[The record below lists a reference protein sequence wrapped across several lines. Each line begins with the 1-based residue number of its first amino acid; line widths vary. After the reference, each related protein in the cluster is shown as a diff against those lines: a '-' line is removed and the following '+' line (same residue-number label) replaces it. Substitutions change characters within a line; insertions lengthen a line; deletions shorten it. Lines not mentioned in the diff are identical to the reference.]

1 MSPCERRR
9 STGQASLLPC
19 VVPAP
24 AAAPAVGLPVP
35 PPQPR
40 RASNDAETRNL
51 LVDLKLQLAEALQ
64 KVDELSQANKR
75 LVKERDEARVEV
87 ALLKK
92 QHEERPCTCTKEG
105 PTAVH
110 VADGDGTKS
119 PTSVTIPS
127 DTARGKFDPS
137 LGYGS
142 SNIRGPSTTSTAG
155 PLEALGGAA
164 SVRNMFSSLRRESL
178 MTTTTESSR
187 TQASRKSRRQ
197 NSHSSL
203 LEVQEKHE
211 SNNRGVNDDQ
221 DGPIWLQKLRNLPG
235 SSTKDLSCRDDGNM
249 VTNNLTG
256 HKRERM
262 PRRGSSSAPNILS
275 ISPSALAHFNEST
288 LNLMALDDMSESM
301 NNILGKDQPP
311 DSLPSYIAAACGAEF
326 TAPLSAAKNSAVPLK
341 RNNTENDVKS
351 FMRRM
356 SGLSDDFSISD
367 DDSFGGDYKNA
378 EWTELP

>member
-1 MSPCERRR
+1 MPPCERGR
-9 STGQASLLPC
+9 STAQESLLPASAC
-19 VVPAP
+19 VAPAP
-24 AAAPAVGLPVP
+24 APPAVHVHVGLPA
-35 PPQPR
+35 PQQQR

-51 LVDLKLQLAEALQ
+51 LVDLKLQLAHALQ
-64 KVDELSQANKR
+64 KVDELTQANKC
-75 LVKERDEARVEV
+75 LVNEV

-92 QHEERPCTCTKEG
+92 QNKERPCTCTKED
-105 PTAVH
+105 PTCTAV
-110 VADGDGTKS
+110 ADGTKS
-119 PTSVTIPS
+119 PVGATSRS
-127 DTARGKFDPS
+127 DTTRGKFDPS

-142 SNIRGPSTTSTAG
+142 SNIRKPSTTSTAG

-178 MTTTTESSR
+178 MTMTTESSQ
-187 TQASRKSRRQ
+187 TGTSSESRR
-197 NSHSSL
+197 NSQSSL
-203 LEVQEKHE
+203 LRAKEKRE
-211 SNNRGVNDDQ
+211 KNKGGNDDDQ

-235 SSTKDLSCRDDGNM
+235 SSTKDLSCRDDTCSNM
-249 VTNNLTG
+249 STNNLTG
-256 HKRERM
+256 HKHERM

-301 NNILGKDQPP
+301 NNTHGKDPPP
-311 DSLPSYIAAACGAEF
+311 DALPSHVAACGTEF
-326 TAPLSAAKNSAVPLK
+326 TAPLSAVNNPAVPLK

-367 DDSFGGDYKNA
+367 DDDSFGGDYKNA
-378 EWTELP
+378 AWTELP

>member
-1 MSPCERRR
+1 MPA
-9 STGQASLLPC
+9 GAC

-24 AAAPAVGLPVP
+24 AAPALGLPA
-35 PPQPR
+35 PQQQQQR

-75 LVKERDEARVEV
+75 LVKERDDARVEV

-92 QHEERPCTCTKEG
+92 QHEERPCTCTKES
-105 PTAVH
+105 PTA
-110 VADGDGTKS
+110 DGTKS

-155 PLEALGGAA
+155 PLDALGGAA
-164 SVRNMFSSLRRESL
+164 SVRSMFSSLRRESL
-178 MTTTTESSR
+178 MTMTTESSR
-187 TQASRKSRRQ
+187 TQASRNSHRQ
-197 NSHSSL
+197 NSQSSL
-203 LEVQEKHE
+203 LEVKEKHE

-235 SSTKDLSCRDDGNM
+235 SSTKDFSSRDERNM
-249 VTNNLTG
+249 ANNNLIG
-256 HKRERM
+256 HERECM
-262 PRRGSSSAPNILS
+262 PRRGSNSAPNLLS

-288 LNLMALDDMSESM
+288 LNLMALEDMSESM
-301 NNILGKDQPP
+301 NNVLGKGDQPP
-311 DSLPSYIAAACGAEF
+311 DALPSHVAACGTEF
-326 TAPLSAAKNSAVPLK
+326 NAPLTATDNSAVRLT
-341 RNNTENDVKS
+341 RNNTENDVKT
-351 FMRRM
+351 FFRRM
-356 SGLSDDFSISD
+356 SGLSDDFSFSD
-367 DDSFGGDYKNA
+367 DDSLSGDYKNA